1 MREHTRLVDYFPVL
15 MAVPPIAAFLCFAL
29 FRMSEK
35 AAFGL
40 TFIPMAII
48 ITAVLLVVV
57 HVAIVI
63 YWLHRTGDPTGA
75 SGLFISVGGLLFHLV
90 ELGTTQAWAIDMKGL
105 AAGPGG
111 IGDVALALAR
121 YAYPIAMPVGGMLV
135 SFHLRGK
142 NQTER
147 QHNFYQQTDSA
158 IERQPYDFYGKTDRA
173 NVVDKKYWC
182 HCDQK
187 YRRGVCRR
195 CG

>member
-105 AAGPGG
+105 AAGPWRYWRRCACAGE
-111 IGDVALALAR
+111 ICLPDR
-121 YAYPIAMPVGGMLV
+121 YASGRDVG
-135 SFHLRGK
+135 F
-142 NQTER
+142 
-147 QHNFYQQTDSA
+147 
-158 IERQPYDFYGKTDRA
+158 IPP
-173 NVVDKKYWC
+173 
-182 HCDQK
+182 
-187 YRRGVCRR
+187 
-195 CG
+195 